1 MRVVGLVAVHIH
13 QAAGALGQVHQKL
26 HRRYPLVAGIF
37 EMRNAADDI
46 GANRHGFSHQRPA
59 VGVRLDALLR
69 EGDNL
74 QVDQLTHLVTHLD
87 HDLERGEF
95 RVGHIDMGAH
105 MLDTVVHQHADGFF
119 ARVLMSS

>member
-1 MRVVGLVAVHIH
+1 
-13 QAAGALGQVHQKL
+13 
-26 HRRYPLVAGIF
+26 
-37 EMRNAADDI
+37 MRNAADDI

-105 MLDTVVHQHADGFF
+105 MLDTVVHQHADGF
-119 ARVLMSS
+119 SHGS